1 MTVQTLAIGR
11 QKLVVLPESEYKR
24 LLADAQRGT
33 RDAVEFANEA
43 IGRDLKRKR
52 EAARMNQIDVAQKAG
67 IRVETLSR
75 IESGHANPTVG
86 TVKKI
91 LKALGEKV

>member
-11 QKLVVLPESEYKR
+11 QKLVVIPESEYKR
-24 LLADAQRGT
+24 LLADASRGT

-43 IGRDLKRKR
+43 IGRDLKHKR
-52 EAARMNQIDVAQKAG
+52 ESAKMSQHAVAQKAD

-75 IESGHANPTVG
+75 IESGHANPTIR

-91 LKALGEKV
+91 LKALGEKF